1 MTPDL
6 LTVKQVRAILPV
18 SENLLYVMA
27 AAGEIDHYRIR
38 GRIFIPR
45 SAVEKFL
52 REHLCAAKRN
62 HFHHTR
68 RSADTAGGG
77 R

>member
-1 MTPDL
+1 MMPPDL

-18 SENLLYVMA
+18 SENLLYDLA

-45 SAVEKFL
+45 SAVDKFL

-62 HFHHTR
+62 YFHRTH
-68 RSADTAGGG
+68 RSSAPPDEI
-77 R
+77 

>member
-1 MTPDL
+1 MNTDL
-6 LTVKQVRAILPV
+6 LTVKQVRALLPV
-18 SENLLYVMA
+18 SENLLYDLA

-62 HFHHTR
+62 YFHRTHRPPALLTEI
-68 RSADTAGGG
+68 
-77 R
+77 